1 MAQDFLTLEG
11 PSHKQKCPCA
21 LDFLSLGEKLSTD
34 ETLGWNWRGYTRAKR
49 WSSPPVSENKSWTP
63 GKQIKI
69 FSTPIPRKPS
79 IQEEASIREMN
90 IDRKRRGVSAFI
102 SDPMRIT
109 ALGESLTKTAAF
121 KRAAALENRAA
132 LTARQGTS
140 MWVESDE
147 AERQNAM
154 AKRLEILTKDA
165 SADVTEKT
173 PDLFSIYANGEELA
187 LGSWFSRAFTP
198 PRAVRN
204 IVRRIV
210 PRQVS
215 RLFNIKTY
223 KPSKAVGKA
232 LRYAGAIAFTFG
244 TGGAGLFM
252 GKTRNKMFGLTG
264 GEQKTFDAAAKAG
277 RVIAAVAVTVATG
290 AALAPAIGRLGA
302 SAAAK
307 GGLLNYLKTGFG
319 KKFLETKAGGLIMKD
334 LKSDALWKFVKGT
347 AGSALG
353 SIITSK
359 INKNTVPP
367 EVYASLPNNAPVEI
381 PQAQAPAGNA
391 GRGEGGGGAGQ
402 APSEQEPQEMPPSTA
417 GANSMDPVTQENPDS
432 DNSMA
437 TLPPAPTP
445 PAFDDMTMPELTD
458 TERQK
463 YDEAAEAPPEEAPV
477 EETQASKFEKNFD
490 QALSGVRSRSL
501 GAVRS
506 GFLKRKKARK
516 AFDKKVAL
524 VRSRPAWL

>member
-11 PSHKQKCPCA
+11 SSPKKKSPCA
-21 LDFLSLGEKLSTD
+21 LDFLS
-34 ETLGWNWRGYTRAKR
+34 
-49 WSSPPVSENKSWTP
+49 
-63 GKQIKI
+63 
-69 FSTPIPRKPS
+69 
-79 IQEEASIREMN
+79 
-90 IDRKRRGVSAFI
+90 
-102 SDPMRIT
+102 
-109 ALGESLTKTAAF
+109 LGESLTKTAAF
-121 KRAAALENRAA
+121 KKAAARENRAV

-154 AKRLEILTKDA
+154 AKKLEALTK
-165 SADVTEKT
+165 STTEDSVSEKA
-173 PDLFSIYANGEELA
+173 PDLFSIYADGEEA
-187 LGSWFSRAFTP
+187 GMSEGLGWPNFRRMFTP
-198 PRAVRN
+198 PAAVRRV
-204 IVRRIV
+204 VRKIV
-210 PRQVS
+210 PKQVT
-215 RLFNIKTY
+215 RLFNISTY
-223 KPSKAVGKA
+223 KPPKAIGKA
-232 LRYAGAIAFTFG
+232 LRYAGATAFTFG
-244 TGGAGLFM
+244 TFGAGMFM

-277 RVIAAVAVTVATG
+277 RVIAAVAVTVASG
-290 AALAPAIGRLGA
+290 AALAPAMAKIGA

-307 GGLLNYLKTGFG
+307 GGMMKYLSTTLG
-319 KKFLETKAGGLIMKD
+319 KKFLTSKVGSLIMKD
-334 LKSDALWKFVKGT
+334 SKGGGLLKFVKG
-347 AGSALG
+347 LG
-353 SIITSK
+353 GKVAESMVLSK
-359 INKNTVPP
+359 INKNSVPP
-367 EVYASLPNNAPVEI
+367 EVYASLPENTPVEI

-402 APSEQEPQEMPPSTA
+402 GYTEQEPQEMPASQA

-437 TLPPAPTP
+437 TLPPAPEP

-477 EETQASKFEKNFD
+477 AQTEAVKFEENFD

-524 VRSRPAWL
+524 VLRRPTWL